1 MFLFVCS
8 LYLPANAQ
16 LTHRQQEKRVA
27 GISFLEVPDVMTSG
41 NKVGYNVNMQ
51 DILLKKLNMES
62 EWINF

>member
-41 NKVGYNVNMQ
+41 NKPLTGMSALTDMSVNQ
-51 DILLKKLNMES
+51 I
-62 EWINF
+62 